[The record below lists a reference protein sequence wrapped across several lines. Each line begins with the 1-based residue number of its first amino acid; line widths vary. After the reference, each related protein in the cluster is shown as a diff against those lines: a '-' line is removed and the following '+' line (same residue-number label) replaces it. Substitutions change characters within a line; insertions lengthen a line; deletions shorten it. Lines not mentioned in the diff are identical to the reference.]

1 MKKYVNGQYIDLTVD
16 EKEVVAEREGVRVLP
31 VHTRDGHQTGRD
43 CSRCAFRYAVGSV
56 CATSLNACVNLPC
69 VA

>member
-1 MKKYVNGQYIDLTVD
+1 MSRHPAGDDVTDRLREMMENAD
-16 EKEVVAEREGVRVLP
+16 EREK
-31 VHTRDGHQTGRD
+31 TRGRYQTGRD